1 MLFGFVCLFGF
12 PPRYAGIVK
21 FEVVLSAWLLG
32 GSEVYEP
39 LEGFND

>member
-1 MLFGFVCLFGF
+1 MLFGFVWFGF
-12 PPRYAGIVK
+12 GYPAVCGVIK